1 MAQVTQTN
9 EQYYASQQV
18 FTATAAQ
25 TVFVWTGG
33 TDQSGAGYNSIGVDL
48 IATVAGTSVTNFEL
62 YVNNVQWTEVSVA
75 PGATQYQLSSTNTVT
90 VPAMAGGEVVKIVL
104 TDTKTGQWDNLSLI
118 HI

>member
-25 TVFVWTGG
+25 TTFAWTGG
-33 TDQSGAGYNSIGVDL
+33 TNQSGAGYNSIGVNL
-48 IATVAGTSVTNFEL
+48 IASVGGVSVSNFEL
-62 YVNNVQWTEVSVA
+62 YVDNVKWTEVSGA
-75 PGATQYQLSSTNTVT
+75 PVGTQYQLSSTNTVT

-104 TDTKTGQWDNLSLI
+104 TNTKTGQWLSLI